1 MATMLQAAAHP
12 PHCRAPTPGL
22 GYRDDQA
29 GRTPE
34 NVHRQRRESQGPR
47 IHPAQRGARVYQPQ
61 PLFVVRYYPLEQPE
75 RVWYQAWE
83 NDVHLVGRNLLAVY
97 DDLKANTP
105 EVWQES
111 DGPQDAEHP
120 YIETIEFRLRL

>member
-1 MATMLQAAAHP
+1 MTRPDAHTKTFTGNAGKAKG
-12 PHCRAPTPGL
+12 REFIRRNGER
-22 GYRDDQA
+22 GYINHS
-29 GRTPE
+29 P
-34 NVHRQRRESQGPR
+34 
-47 IHPAQRGARVYQPQ
+47 Y
-61 PLFVVRYYPLEQPE
+61 FVVRYYPLEQPE
-75 RVWYQAWE
+75 RVWYQTWE

-105 EVWQES
+105 KVWQES